1 MKKMKKRKTTT
12 TGFNGN
18 EKEKEKESEKE
29 KEINYF
35 SSGKSLQRCDAIAER
50 QRNALSFASNS
61 DCTNDARR
69 RFHARLFLQTH

>member
-1 MKKMKKRKTTT
+1 MKKRKTTT

-35 SSGKSLQRCDAIAER
+35 SLVISLQRCDAIAEGS
-50 QRNALSFASNS
+50 AMPEFCFNS
-61 DCTNDARR
+61 DCTNDALAAVSTRD
-69 RFHARLFLQTH
+69 FLQTH